1 MSMSFENPESWLLG
15 LRAVLLLAAFSGF
28 AWAMLASRRD
38 TVRNFARL
46 SAQHDQ
52 ALGEIHRLA
61 EKLGELGAQV
71 HELSL
76 PSPMVSRPAV
86 APAPL
91 PPPSVTP
98 SGARGYEMA
107 IRMARGGASIDEIV
121 ASCGTTRAEARLLR
135 RLHCAAGAHAA

>member
-1 MSMSFENPESWLLG
+1 MSIENPETWLLG
-15 LRAVLLLAAFSGF
+15 LRAVLLLTAFVGF
-28 AWAMLASRRD
+28 AWALLASRRD
-38 TVRNFARL
+38 TARNFARL
-46 SAQHDQ
+46 STQHDQ
-52 ALGEIHRLA
+52 ALKEIHQLA
-61 EKLGELGAQV
+61 GKLNELGAQV

-76 PSPMVSRPAV
+76 PSPMVSRPAP
-86 APAPL
+86 APAA
-91 PPPSVTP
+91 PPPSATP